1 LYVQIV
7 YVVIGVGL
15 YLLFLDFTES
25 DVLLNFSSGG
35 LEKIVGRLTSD
46 IITYCVLLGYA
57 LNLIVTYPMINWGL
71 REVQALPEI
80 FCCMTTWPVLCLSGA
95 VIDSMVQA
103 KDTPGANLEV
113 QWDPLQSEVCIS

>member
-1 LYVQIV
+1 MYVQIV
-7 YVVIGVGL
+7 YVVVGVGL

-71 REVQALPEI
+71 REVQALPHI
-80 FCCMTTWPVLCLSGA
+80 FWRCMAAWPVLC
-95 VIDSMVQA
+95 
-103 KDTPGANLEV
+103 
-113 QWDPLQSEVCIS
+113 